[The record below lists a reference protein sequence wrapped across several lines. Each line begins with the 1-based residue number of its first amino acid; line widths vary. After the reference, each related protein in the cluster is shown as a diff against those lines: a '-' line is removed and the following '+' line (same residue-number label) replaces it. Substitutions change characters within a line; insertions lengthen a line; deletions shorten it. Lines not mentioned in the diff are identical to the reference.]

1 MSLLVSNNVDDDELD
16 TVVTKNHNIY
26 SISVKSFILDAKVT
40 NYFYGILNFA
50 KIVFFCK
57 KTV

>member
-1 MSLLVSNNVDDDELD
+1 MSFLVSNNVDDDELD

-50 KIVFFCK
+50 KIIKIV
-57 KTV
+57 